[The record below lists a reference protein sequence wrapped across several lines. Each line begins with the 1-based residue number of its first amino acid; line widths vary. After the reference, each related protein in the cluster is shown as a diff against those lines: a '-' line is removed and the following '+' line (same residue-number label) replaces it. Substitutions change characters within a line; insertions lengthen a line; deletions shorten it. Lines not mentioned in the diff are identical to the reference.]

1 MSKYTRKFALTGVLC
16 VAGLLVVK
24 GMALAMGGPSPQD
37 AKWTVMV
44 YMSGDNDLESYI
56 VKDLEEELALDG
68 SSTDV
73 QVVALADR
81 IPGDDASR
89 GDWTT
94 TKLFHVTAGMTA
106 TPENAV
112 ADWGERNFGDP
123 QTLVDF
129 VTWAKAEYPADRYA
143 LFLWGH
149 GWNWHT
155 SWTMADETDADIL
168 VPHEIA
174 AALPSLGFIDVVGVD
189 GCSGISIEVHALWR
203 GYTTALVGS
212 QDSVDW
218 DGLEYE
224 LIIAALHAKPD
235 MSADE
240 LAVVSSQSA
249 SVNRERTWSAVAVDG
264 RWDALLSAVDEW
276 SLALLD
282 GLADNRS
289 DYVRAMRSTQG
300 FSGSPGDMDL
310 YDLAYEMSQKVSDP
324 EVVATSLAVMAAV
337 DGVVLDEWHTKA
349 NRDAHGITIYMIE
362 KPSQIKEDHAYYQGL
377 GFSLLTHWD
386 EFVDAFV
393 SSS

>member
-1 MSKYTRKFALTGVLC
+1 MSRCARKFALTVVLC
-16 VAGLLVVK
+16 VAQLLVYK
-24 GMALAMGGPSPQD
+24 GMALAAPPTPPG

-149 GWNWHT
+149 GWNWHPG
-155 SWTMADETDADIL
+155 WTMQDDTDADTL
-168 VPHEIA
+168 DAHEIA
-174 AALPSLGFIDVVGVD
+174 AALPSLGFIDVVGFD
-189 GCSGISIEVHALWR
+189 GCNMASIEVQELWR
-203 GYTTALVGS
+203 GYATAVVAS
-212 QDSVDW
+212 QEYVNW

-224 LIIAALHAKPD
+224 LIIAALHANPD
-235 MSADE
+235 MSTDE
-240 LAVVSSQSA
+240 MAVVSNQSA
-249 SVNRERTWSAVAVDG
+249 SVNSERTWSAVAIDG
-264 RWDALLSAVDEW
+264 RWDALLTAVDEW
-276 SLALLD
+276 SLALVD
-282 GLADNRS
+282 GLAANRS
-289 DYVRAMRSTQG
+289 AYARALNATQG
-300 FSGSPGDMDL
+300 FWGAPMDMDL
-310 YDLAYEMSQKVSDP
+310 YDLAYEMNRKVSDP
-324 EVVATSLAVMAAV
+324 AVVAASQAVMTAV

-349 NRDAHGITIYMIE
+349 YHGAHGITIYMIE
-362 KPSQIKEDHAYYQGL
+362 KPSQIDDDHAYYQGL
-377 GFSLLTHWD
+377 GFSLLTNWD

-393 SSS
+393 SSP